1 MKQFQ
6 TCFDTAL
13 TISRKKTLFN
23 ISTTR
28 LKVKHFH
35 SSDHVKSW
43 VVLRWKKETCWV
55 FCLQCRTVAEIFSGN
70 ILAFSQ
76 DGQHQQK
83 TWLAAVST
91 AFPYGYDIAFFV
103 ILCHENSICKLKQ
116 FYRAWTE
123 TSLFTSL
130 LSQPQRT
137 VRSSRSLL
145 VTRLVKPSAFRLPSQ
160 NMLSSLFTSFVSLL
174 WMHSSALTS
183 FLRCGA
189 HNSTQYSRQDHTSG
203 KCERITSFDQL
214 CLMHTTLSHSWT
226 TCPRR
231 VLWGAV
237 LKALLKSRKISAAF
251 LSSTKWVFLS

>member
-35 SSDHVKSW
+35 SSDRVKSW

-145 VTRLVKPSAFRLPSQ
+145 VTRLVKPSAFWLPSQ

-183 FLRCGA
+183 FFLLW
-189 HNSTQYSRQDHTSG
+189 SPQLHT
-203 KCERITSFDQL
+203 IF
-214 CLMHTTLSHSWT
+214 
-226 TCPRR
+226 
-231 VLWGAV
+231 
-237 LKALLKSRKISAAF
+237 KARPHQ
-251 LSSTKWVFLS
+251 W